1 MSLEQYAVLLDEEKM
16 VGEMV
21 AEFIGDSLN
30 AFEHHIDEMFLSTLD
45 VPFATEMS
53 MLKIQK
59 LIELAM
65 LDHDGAKIREDEQLE
80 VLIPDGEPS
89 PSTIDSWARGTG
101 NF

>member
-1 MSLEQYAVLLDEEKM
+1 MVEETVLEFVE
-16 VGEMV
+16 
-21 AEFIGDSLN
+21 DSLK
-30 AFEHHIDEMFLSTLD
+30 AFEHHIDELFLSTLD

-65 LDHDGAKIREDEQLE
+65 LDHDGAKIRDEEQLE
-80 VLIPDGEPS
+80 VFMPDGEPC

-101 NF
+101 L